1 MLGLLLNV
9 IVSKL
14 PFVCFNCVENDYLKV
29 FPERKRNEEPK
40 EEDNVYEQGTDG
52 FDISS

>member
-1 MLGLLLNV
+1 VLGLLFNV

-14 PFVCFNCVENDYLKV
+14 PFICFNSAENDYFKV

-40 EEDNVYEQGTDG
+40 EEDNVYELGTGG